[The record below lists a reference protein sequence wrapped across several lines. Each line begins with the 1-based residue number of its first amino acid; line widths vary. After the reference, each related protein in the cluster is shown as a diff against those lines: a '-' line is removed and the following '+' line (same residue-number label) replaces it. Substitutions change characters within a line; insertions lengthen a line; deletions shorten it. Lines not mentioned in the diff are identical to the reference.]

1 MYLEEIALD
10 VETRDYFDK
19 KFDKIGT
26 AVHGLDMRVAR
37 MEERVNNGIVTSEV
51 CVLRELGVTQ
61 RIDEIAERQKT
72 LGKRMWAVIFAAV
85 GGVIAAV
92 ISHVTK

>member
-1 MYLEEIALD
+1 MYLEELALD

-37 MEERVNNGIVTSEV
+37 MEERVNNGIVTSEI
-51 CVLRELGVTQ
+51 CALRELGVTQ
-61 RIDEIAERQKT
+61 RIGEIAERQRT